1 MLSSVGAVDNVVVT
15 ADFELYIERPSSG
28 SGVLQGLR
36 FGNQERDLLFGVLEA
51 PICRF
56 RESVSL
62 MDGSKKRELLASAER

>member
-15 ADFELYIERPSSG
+15 ADFELYIERPSLG

-36 FGNQERDLLFGVLEA
+36 FGNQERDLLFGVLGA

-56 RESVSL
+56 RKSVSL
-62 MDGSKKRELLASAER
+62 MDGSKKRKLLASAER